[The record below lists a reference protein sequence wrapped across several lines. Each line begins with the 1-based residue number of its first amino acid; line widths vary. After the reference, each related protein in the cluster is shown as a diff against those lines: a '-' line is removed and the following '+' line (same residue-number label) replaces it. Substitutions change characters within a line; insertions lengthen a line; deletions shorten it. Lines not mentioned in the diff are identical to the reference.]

1 MKPQLLIGAMHS
13 GSGKTTF
20 TMGILR
26 ALQRQGLQVQP
37 FKCGPDY
44 IDTQFHSLASGRGSV
59 NLDTWLASEA
69 HVRSLYARYGA
80 DADVCVVEGV
90 MGLFDGYARMQGS
103 SAEIARLLDIPVVLV
118 VGARSMAYTVAA
130 QLHGMKTFLPGLRIA
145 GVVFN
150 PVSSDN
156 HLRFLREACD
166 DAGLPCFGAL
176 PRVSDL
182 EVPSRHL
189 GLTLAAEREMDAW
202 IDRAADLVER
212 HVDLAGLLS
221 AVAGPAPE
229 RDAAALPA
237 APQPPSGEPLRI
249 AVARDAA
256 FNFIYRENLRR
267 LSELGTL
274 RFFSPLAG
282 DSLPEADLV
291 YLPGGYPELFA
302 AELSRQAALRTQ
314 LRDYAQ
320 AGGRILAECGGMI
333 YLSQALEGVPGGPYP
348 MCGILPFAATMDGAR
363 LHLGYRRLVDAAGR
377 SWRGHEFHYSE
388 LVSPA
393 ALPSVAVQYNARGEQ
408 VPTPLYRFKNVI
420 AGYTHLY
427 WGEAGILSLWD

>member
-103 SAEIARLLDIPVVLV
+103 SAEIALLLDIPVVLV

-176 PRVSDL
+176 PRVADL

-212 HVDLAGLLS
+212 HIDVTGLLS

-229 RDAAALPA
+229 RDAATLPA
-237 APQPPSGEPLRI
+237 APQPPAGEPLRI
-249 AVARDAA
+249 TVARDAA

-302 AELSRQAALRTQ
+302 AELSQQAALRTQ

-333 YLSQALEGVPGGPYP
+333 YLSRALEGVPGGPYP
-348 MCGILPFAATMDGAR
+348 MCGVLPFAATMDGAR

>member
-176 PRVSDL
+176 PRVADL

-221 AVAGPAPE
+221 AVAGPAPG

-237 APQPPSGEPLRI
+237 SPQPPAGEPLRI

-333 YLSQALEGVPGGPYP
+333 YLSRALEGVPGGPYP
-348 MCGILPFAATMDGAR
+348 MCGVLPFAATMDGAR

-377 SWRGHEFHYSE
+377 SWRGHEFHYSD

-427 WGEAGILSLWD
+427 WGEAAILSLWD